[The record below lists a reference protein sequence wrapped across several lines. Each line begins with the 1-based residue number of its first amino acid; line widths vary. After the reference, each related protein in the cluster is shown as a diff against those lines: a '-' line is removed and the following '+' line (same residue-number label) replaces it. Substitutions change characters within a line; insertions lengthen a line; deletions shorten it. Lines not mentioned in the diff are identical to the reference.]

1 MLTSFRSDLKPFEEL
16 ARSFAARELA
26 KDVEERDRH
35 PFGEFSHGLLDKAF
49 EVGFL
54 GVVLPEKQGGIG
66 GGIDTLCVILD
77 AVCRTDS
84 SLGGIIFTN
93 ALAHQ
98 VILEAG
104 GGALAGKAFRGASSA
119 EDFLVAFPA
128 YSDPSR
134 QDDLPVYTKS
144 GRCFTLTGRVELL
157 VLGGLAR
164 RALIPARADS
174 GPSFSFFL
182 VDLFDQRVEKSGP
195 VFTLGLHSCPAV
207 DVRMEGAGA
216 GLIGEEGRGGE
227 YYGRVSAKM
236 HVAAAAMNAGIM
248 KGSLD
253 EALAYSRERFQ
264 GGREIIGWSEVAM
277 LLAGMTIKT
286 NVADMCVAQACQVLE
301 RGGPG
306 SFSYCI
312 SSALHVHEIACET
325 VTDGVQI
332 LGGNGYM
339 KDYGQEKRFRDARQ
353 VQALLGTV
361 PMRKL
366 GLIRR
371 DRGLE

>member
-1 MLTSFRSDLKPFEEL
+1 M
-16 ARSFAARELA
+16 
-26 KDVEERDRH
+26 
-35 PFGEFSHGLLDKAF
+35 HG
-49 EVGFL
+49 
-54 GVVLPEKQGGIG
+54 
-66 GGIDTLCVILD
+66 
-77 AVCRTDS
+77 
-84 SLGGIIFTN
+84 
-93 ALAHQ
+93 
-98 VILEAG
+98 
-104 GGALAGKAFRGASSA
+104 
-119 EDFLVAFPA
+119 
-128 YSDPSR
+128 
-134 QDDLPVYTKS
+134 
-144 GRCFTLTGRVELL
+144 
-157 VLGGLAR
+157 
-164 RALIPARADS
+164 
-174 GPSFSFFL
+174 
-182 VDLFDQRVEKSGP
+182 
-195 VFTLGLHSCPAV
+195 
-207 DVRMEGAGA
+207 
-216 GLIGEEGRGGE
+216 
-227 YYGRVSAKM
+227 
-236 HVAAAAMNAGIM
+236 AAAAKHAGIM

-277 LLAGMTIKT
+277 LLAGLTIKT

-306 SFSYCI
+306 SSSYCI

>member
-26 KDVEERDRH
+26 KGVEERDRH
-35 PFGEFSHGLLDKAF
+35 PFGEFSRDILDKAC

-77 AVCRTDS
+77 TVCRTDS

-164 RALIPARADS
+164 RALIPARAGSD
-174 GPSFSFFL
+174 PSFSFFL
-182 VDLFDQRVEKSGP
+182 VDLFDQRVEKSRP
-195 VFTLGLHSCPAV
+195 VFTLGLHACPSV
-207 DVRMEGAGA
+207 DVRLEGAGA
-216 GLIGEEGRGGE
+216 GLIGEEGRGGA

-236 HVAAAAMNAGIM
+236 HVAAAAMNAGVM

-306 SFSYCI
+306 SSSYCI